1 MRASCAPCPVK
12 ALAGRPRAPWEEA
25 TVDVQNLEST
35 AIKRAVVGFR
45 GAREKDAIT
54 VVECLGVLQQDTME
68 GPLWK
73 ETLGR
78 SLGSHDAAERV
89 RGMYHGSGCRQET
102 TRLYPAQRRD
112 GVVLST
118 IKYLT
123 RHLLDPFARAKPSL
137 LLKTHG
143 VFERASKQNG
153 RLTILRIDIIAGAL
167 NVFSNYQSPFEKTL
181 LTSGT
186 TYI

>member
-1 MRASCAPCPVK
+1 MSSQSSRGPSTRTVGRSYCRCPKPGKYGNKESC
-12 ALAGRPRAPWEEA
+12 GR
-25 TVDVQNLEST
+25 VQRS
-35 AIKRAVVGFR
+35 
-45 GAREKDAIT
+45 AREGRHNS
-54 VVECLGVLQQDTME
+54 CGMPGVLQQDTME

-78 SLGSHDAAERV
+78 RLGSHDAAERV
-89 RGMYHGSGCRQET
+89 RGMYHRSGCRQET